1 MKELEQS
8 RTEMLMLN
16 VMKDAEGREFIAEL
30 LDVTGVDNGNY
41 VTDPQRAVFLNGRAS
56 IGIELLH
63 LMRNSERGAE
73 LESIMRREARHPPD
87 DDTPF
92 L

>member
-8 RTEMLMLN
+8 RTEMLLLN
-16 VMKDAEGREFIAEL
+16 VMKEAEGREFIAEL
-30 LDVTGVDNGNY
+30 LESTGVDNGNY

-56 IGIELLH
+56 IGIELLR

-73 LESIMRREARHPPD
+73 LEAIMRREARHPPD
-87 DDTPF
+87 DDKPI